1 VRFAEVELAVDTAN
15 ETGWGSWHQ
24 VVAPGAPLPP
34 TACRGYTPL
43 DMSAGEPARSS
54 GRPQRDRPAWSPVV
68 GGCWTVAWQLDA
80 EMTRSPRLTL
90 AELTA
95 RVPLE
100 SLVAA
105 LALVPDPRHV
115 RARLD
120 VTALLT
126 LTVCAMLCGARSF
139 YAVEPWARAYG
150 PALTRALGFHRPIVP
165 SQGTLLT
172 LFARLDREQYL
183 AMLAW
188 WVRRQGVSVQ
198 DALPVDP
205 RELEGQHGT
214 RLPGIELVVAYLHQL
229 NRRDMPDEDA

>member
-1 VRFAEVELAVDTAN
+1 
-15 ETGWGSWHQ
+15 
-24 VVAPGAPLPP
+24 
-34 TACRGYTPL
+34 
-43 DMSAGEPARSS
+43 
-54 GRPQRDRPAWSPVV
+54 
-68 GGCWTVAWQLDA
+68 
-80 EMTRSPRLTL
+80 MTRSPRLTL

-115 RARLD
+115 RASLD

-126 LTVCAMLCGARSF
+126 LTVCA
-139 YAVEPWARAYG
+139 YG
-150 PALTRALGFHRPIVP
+150 PALSRALGFRRPIAP
-165 SQGTLLT
+165 SQGTLLN

-188 WVRRQGVSVQ
+188 WVGRQGVPVQ

-229 NRRDMPDEDA
+229 NRRDMPDEEA